1 MLVVFRWCLLL
12 AVLLTGCDSGPPPT
26 KAAPIPEVTV
36 AAPENAVVRD
46 YEYFTGRVEAT
57 QRVEIRTRVAGTLMN
72 VGFKPGSEIEA
83 DAVLAEIDRAPF
95 AGELERVQA
104 QVAEAQARA
113 ERTEGTFKRISAA
126 REKGAASQEEFEKA
140 LGDRNEA
147 AAALSVA
154 NASKTLAQLN
164 LDYCSIRSPIAG
176 RIGDRLIDPGNLV
189 TGGVQGGSLLTTVV
203 SVDPVQIVFNMDELT
218 LQRIQ
223 QSQREGRLDTP
234 QELSVP
240 IDLGLS
246 VDAGNY
252 RYSATL
258 NFINNEVDAKTGTI
272 RLKARC
278 DNPRLDPGGRVLT
291 PGMFVRIR
299 VPIGS
304 TRAAMLVPES
314 ALGSDQGTRYLFL
327 VGANNQAI
335 RWNVQA
341 GLQLGEKR
349 EIQTIARPGSRDT
362 RALTAED
369 RVIVRGLQRVRSG
382 MTVAVP

>member
-223 QSQREGRLDTP
+223 QAQREG
-234 QELSVP
+234 
-240 IDLGLS
+240 
-246 VDAGNY
+246 
-252 RYSATL
+252 
-258 NFINNEVDAKTGTI
+258 
-272 RLKARC
+272 
-278 DNPRLDPGGRVLT
+278 
-291 PGMFVRIR
+291 
-299 VPIGS
+299 
-304 TRAAMLVPES
+304 
-314 ALGSDQGTRYLFL
+314 
-327 VGANNQAI
+327 AN
-335 RWNVQA
+335 
-341 GLQLGEKR
+341 
-349 EIQTIARPGSRDT
+349 
-362 RALTAED
+362 
-369 RVIVRGLQRVRSG
+369 
-382 MTVAVP
+382 